1 MPPVSLPGP
10 RSPAIPPSR
19 RRAALAAIAA
29 FALGA
34 GPARSQSPSGRATR
48 IVVPFPPGGP
58 NDIMARLTAQML
70 QESLGL
76 TVVVDH
82 RGGAGGSIGADLVAK
97 GPADGSLLLFG
108 NPAVLAVNPAIH
120 RRGAGYDPLG
130 EFTPIALLATAP
142 SVLICH
148 PALAAKTLR
157 EAVALAKGAPGRL
170 NYASAGI
177 GTTPHLAGELFKS
190 MTGTDIVHVP
200 YKGGGPALT
209 DLVAGQ
215 VQFYFAGISAAL
227 PFIADGRV
235 RALAVTGTARSAAAP
250 AVPTFAEAGLPGYEV
265 ENWYAL
271 VAPKGTSAPLVAS
284 LHAGLA
290 KGLASPAVKKR
301 LTELAAQPVGGGP
314 AQLAAYVAAEYEKW
328 SRVAREADIRPE

>member
-1 MPPVSLPGP
+1 MRLPCRSGPAPPATRLRG
-10 RSPAIPPSR
+10 
-19 RRAALAAIAA
+19 RRAVLAGLAVLALAGQAVHAQV
-29 FALGA
+29 
-34 GPARSQSPSGRATR
+34 PTVRPVR

-70 QESLGL
+70 QDTLGL

-82 RGGAGGSIGADLVAK
+82 RGGAGGSIGAELVAK
-97 GPADGSLLLFG
+97 GPPDGSLLLFG

-120 RRGAGYDPLG
+120 RRGAGFDPLG
-130 EFTPIALLATAP
+130 DFAPIALLATAP
-142 SVLICH
+142 SVLVCH
-148 PALAAKTLR
+148 PAVTAKTLK
-157 EAVALAKGAPGRL
+157 EAIALAKGAPGRL
-170 NYASAGI
+170 NFASAGI

-200 YKGGGPALT
+200 YKGGGPAIT

-215 VQFYFAGISAAL
+215 VQFYFAGISAVL

-235 RALAVTGTARSAAAP
+235 RALAVTGAARSASAP

-271 VAPKGTSAPLVAS
+271 VAPRGTPAAQIAT
-284 LHAGLA
+284 LHGALA
-290 KGLASPAVKKR
+290 KSLTGAPVRKR
-301 LTELAAQPVGGGP
+301 LAELAAQPVGGGP